1 MEFSN
6 NDNNERKPPKT
17 PPNKDQLGLDVR
29 TDSLDADGQT
39 LSTHK
44 SNTVLRMIQA
54 EEKKRNSIMPNRPS
68 AMSMRPLA
76 LPGGDEQIGRRL
88 TIGRPSR
95 LNPSKSGTF
104 QRRVSNYGATGPLA
118 GRNSVNVRKT
128 SVVLTKFDEAMPIGS
143 NVRRVSAINNNLQ
156 PNNQNMHN
164 RRVSNIGR
172 KSIIPMSDPMLDPMN
187 KPWTIENPER
197 RESKN
202 NAVANVIRKMST
214 NIRAAMSTKEE
225 ESMSRV
231 SRFLWIFLILGAIL
245 AVGSALL
252 ATFGIHIAAQISLSV
267 VKLIVLILAW
277 LLPRKILS
285 KSFAKA
291 LEKSQRFQNL
301 QNVFIQKEIQEFN
314 RDLETQGF
322 F

>member
-1 MEFSN
+1 MEFNN
-6 NDNNERKPPKT
+6 NDNNERKPP
-17 PPNKDQLGLDVR
+17 NRDQLGLETR
-29 TDSLDADGQT
+29 LDGQ
-39 LSTHK
+39 K
-44 SNTVLRMIQA
+44 SNTVLKMIEA
-54 EEKKRNSIMPNRPS
+54 EEKKRNSIMPGRPS
-68 AMSMRPLA
+68 ALNMRPLA
-76 LPGGDEQIGRRL
+76 LPGGDEQVGRRL

-95 LNPSKSGTF
+95 LQPSKSGTF

-143 NVRRVSAINNNLQ
+143 NVRRVSAINSNLQ

-172 KSIIPMSDPMLDPMN
+172 KSIIPMTDPMMKDQN
-187 KPWTIENPER
+187 PWTIENPER

-214 NIRAAMSTKEE
+214 NIKAAMSTKEE
-225 ESMSRV
+225 ESMVRV
-231 SRFLWIFLILGAIL
+231 SRFLWIFSLLCLLLSVASAIL
-245 AVGSALL
+245 AV
-252 ATFGIHIAAQISLSV
+252 FQVHIAGQICLSL
-267 VKLIVLILAW
+267 VKLIALILAW

-285 KSFAKA
+285 KSFAKS

-314 RDLETQGF
+314 RDLETQGIW
-322 F
+322 

>member
-1 MEFSN
+1 MEFNN
-6 NDNNERKPPKT
+6 NDNNERKPP
-17 PPNKDQLGLDVR
+17 NRDQLGLETR
-29 TDSLDADGQT
+29 LDGQ
-39 LSTHK
+39 K
-44 SNTVLRMIQA
+44 SNTVLKMIEA
-54 EEKKRNSIMPNRPS
+54 EEKKRNSIMPGRPS
-68 AMSMRPLA
+68 AIQNMRPLA
-76 LPGGDEQIGRRL
+76 LPGGDEQVGRRL

-95 LNPSKSGTF
+95 LQPSKSGTF

-172 KSIIPMSDPMLDPMN
+172 KSIIPMTDPMMKDQN
-187 KPWTIENPER
+187 PWTIENPER

-214 NIRAAMSTKEE
+214 NIKAAMSTKEE
-225 ESMSRV
+225 ESMVRV
-231 SRFLWIFLILGAIL
+231 SRFLWIFSLLCLLLSAASAVL
-245 AVGSALL
+245 AFFQV
-252 ATFGIHIAAQISLSV
+252 HIAGQICLSL
-267 VKLIVLILAW
+267 VKLIALILAW

-285 KSFAKA
+285 KSFAKS

-314 RDLETQGF
+314 RDLETQGIW
-322 F
+322 